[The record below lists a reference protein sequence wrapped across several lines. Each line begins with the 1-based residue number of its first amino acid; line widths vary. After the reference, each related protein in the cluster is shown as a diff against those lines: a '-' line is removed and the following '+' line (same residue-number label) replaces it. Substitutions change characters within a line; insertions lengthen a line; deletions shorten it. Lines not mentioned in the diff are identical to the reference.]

1 MEFSSL
7 TWQDSTAAAVS
18 IGGFTYG
25 TRVVD
30 MAKGFSTLANMGVY
44 DDKTCLRSVIYE
56 RTEQEVIPIT
66 TRQTQVYTEG
76 TAYMITDI
84 LKGTM
89 DKSYG
94 TGRGLDIDGQQAAGK
109 TGTANDSKDT
119 WFATTPRRS
128 GSATIR
134 RAPCPAS
141 TARPCPE
148 KSGRMS

>member
-94 TGRGLDIDGQQAAGK
+94 TGRGLDIDGQAG
-109 TGTANDSKDT
+109 S
-119 WFATTPRRS
+119 R
-128 GSATIR
+128 
-134 RAPCPAS
+134 
-141 TARPCPE
+141 
-148 KSGRMS
+148 